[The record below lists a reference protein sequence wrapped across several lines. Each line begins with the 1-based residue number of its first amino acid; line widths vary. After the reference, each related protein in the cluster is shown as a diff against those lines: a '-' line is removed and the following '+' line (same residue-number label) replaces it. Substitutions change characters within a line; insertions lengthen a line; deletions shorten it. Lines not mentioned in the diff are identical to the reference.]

1 MTRLRLCFL
10 GASGIAERHAA
21 AAAALADR
29 VEIVGVCATNQA
41 SAERFAARHGGSAHT
56 DFDTMIDRDRP
67 DLLVVA
73 IPPFAHSGQVERAAR
88 QGVHLL
94 VEKPIALDLPAAT
107 HMVEATEASGVI
119 AACGFMYRFG
129 AAVIAW
135 DDLSRGG
142 ATGRPGHFSGHFHC
156 RALHAD
162 WWRSRA
168 HSGGQM
174 VEQLIHIVDLCRVML
189 GMPQTVYARS
199 ANLFHRD
206 AVGYDIEDVSGMI
219 LGYDD
224 GRIGVLHA
232 SNIAVPGRWQKGW
245 QICAE
250 AAVGRFANFNTANFD
265 AASDAFKSTQ
275 IAGTTDVFTAQ
286 LRDILDAITSTRPP
300 RVPLRDGLDSLAI
313 VLAARQSADERREI
327 RL

>member
-1 MTRLRLCFL
+1 MTRLRMCLL
-10 GASGIAERHAA
+10 GAGGIAERHAQA
-21 AAAALADR
+21 ATELAEQ
-29 VEIVGVCATNQA
+29 VEIAGVCATSQP
-41 SAERFAARHGGSAHT
+41 SAERFAARHGAKAYS
-56 DFDTMIDRDRP
+56 DFDSMIERERP
-67 DLLVVA
+67 DLLIVA

-88 QGVHLL
+88 QGIHLL
-94 VEKPIALDLPAAT
+94 VEKPIALDLSTAIS
-107 HMVEATEASGVI
+107 MVEATEASSVV

-129 AAVIAW
+129 DAVTAW
-135 DDLSRGG
+135 DDLSKSG

-189 GMPQTVYARS
+189 GSPQTVYARS

-206 AVGYDIEDVSGMI
+206 VEGYDIEDVSGMI

-224 GRIGVLHA
+224 GRVGVLHA

-250 AAVGRFANFNTANFD
+250 AAVGRFTDFNTADFD
-265 AASDAFKSTQ
+265 ATSDEFQSRQ
-275 IAGTTDVFTAQ
+275 IAGTTDVFIAQ
-286 LRDILDAITSTRPP
+286 LRDVLDAITLERRP
-300 RVPLRDGLDSLAI
+300 RVPLREGLDSLAI
-313 VLAARQSADERREI
+313 VLAARQSADEGREI
-327 RL
+327 RI